1 MLIPIDNLGDLG
13 FIFNLLLDIISII
26 LLVALMF
33 GRNHWN
39 ICDPRRVRRIDK
51 FKIRF
56 LNFLSLGAIF
66 NLFYRFVV
74 GCLTHDSKIHNTK
87 EIEKKLT
94 ALTLAG
100 WDVAYTGGWYLWRP
114 FAIFSEMFW
123 WTFLRTFPSSYQFF
137 SKARI
142 CFPRSFI
149 PKTGVKM
156 NLRLLIK

>member
-1 MLIPIDNLGDLG
+1 MIPIDNLGDLG

-66 NLFYRFVV
+66 NLFYRFIV

-87 EIEKKLT
+87 EIEKKYQLSRGEIL
-94 ALTLAG
+94 LTLAG
-100 WDVAYTGGWYLWRP
+100 GICEELSP
-114 FAIFSEMFW
+114 
-123 WTFLRTFPSSYQFF
+123 FLRNF
-137 SKARI
+137 
-142 CFPRSFI
+142 
-149 PKTGVKM
+149 
-156 NLRLLIK
+156 LLKQG

>member
-1 MLIPIDNLGDLG
+1 MIALLLAAEDDDLMIPIDNLGDLG

-26 LLVALMF
+26 LLVTLMF

-66 NLFYRFVV
+66 NLFYRFIV

-87 EIEKKLT
+87 EIEKNLS

-100 WDVAYTGGWYLWRP
+100 
-114 FAIFSEMFW
+114 
-123 WTFLRTFPSSYQFF
+123 
-137 SKARI
+137 
-142 CFPRSFI
+142 
-149 PKTGVKM
+149 
-156 NLRLLIK
+156 